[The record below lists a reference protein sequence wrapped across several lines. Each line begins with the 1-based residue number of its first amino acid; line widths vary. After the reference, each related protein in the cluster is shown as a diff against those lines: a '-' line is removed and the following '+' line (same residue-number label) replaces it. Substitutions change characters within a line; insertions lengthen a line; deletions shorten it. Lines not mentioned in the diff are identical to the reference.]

1 MPGSYAGDASPS
13 KRISTVVAVA
23 TNGTEYM
30 AQLRQWLQQVIFDGI
45 GAEKI
50 LLAVLEPDGKLTFAR
65 APTVLRISDAK
76 AKLRV

>member
-1 MPGSYAGDASPS
+1 
-13 KRISTVVAVA
+13 
-23 TNGTEYM
+23 M